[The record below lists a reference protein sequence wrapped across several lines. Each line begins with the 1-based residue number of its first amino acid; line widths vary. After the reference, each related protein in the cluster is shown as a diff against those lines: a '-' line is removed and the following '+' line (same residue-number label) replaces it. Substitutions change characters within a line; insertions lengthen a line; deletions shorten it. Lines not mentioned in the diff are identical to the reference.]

1 LIDGLLSLLSDV
13 TSTFDALDV
22 PWVLGGSLA
31 SSHYGEP
38 RTTMDADVAIV
49 ARGENL
55 VSLFNDLRARFYV
68 PESALSMIGIE
79 GGSFNVVDPERG
91 VKVDIFVLG
100 DGLLDRNQISRRV
113 PAAVPGFVGNCW
125 ITAPEDVVLR
135 KLCWWR
141 DTGGSDRQWR
151 DLVGVLRHVG
161 LLMDVD
167 YLRATAQELGFEQE
181 LARAIGEADD
191 GVIR

>member
-1 LIDGLLSLLSDV
+1 MIDGLLSLLSDV

-22 PWVLGGSLA
+22 LWVLGGSLA

-55 VSLFNDLRARFYV
+55 VSLFDDLRARYYV

-79 GGSFNVVDPERG
+79 GGSFNVVDPRRG

-113 PAAVPGFVGNCW
+113 AAAVPGFAGNCW

-141 DTGGSDRQWR
+141 DAGGSKRQWR
-151 DLVGVLRHVG
+151 DLVEVLRHVG
-161 LLMDVD
+161 YLMDVG
-167 YLRATAQELGFEQE
+167 YLRATAQELGFEEE